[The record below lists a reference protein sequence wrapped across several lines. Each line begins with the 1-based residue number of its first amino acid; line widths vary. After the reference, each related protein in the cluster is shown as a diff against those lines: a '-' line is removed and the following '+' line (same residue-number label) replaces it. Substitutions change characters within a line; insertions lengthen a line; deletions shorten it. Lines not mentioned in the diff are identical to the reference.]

1 MLLKYKKK
9 VENLVKRFKTRDP
22 FTIAKE
28 LGIIIKYK
36 NLSSDFPKG
45 MFQKHLRR
53 KFIILNMNRIY
64 DENELRMVMAHEFG
78 HAILH
83 SDDIAFFLHD
93 HTFYSRGRFER
104 EANAFAAEL
113 LIDTNLIDEVH
124 MKNYSINQLACFYS
138 VPAKL
143 IKIKFNIN

>member
-1 MLLKYKKK
+1 MFKYKEK
-9 VENLVKRFKTRDP
+9 VRSLVKKFKTRDP

-53 KFIILNMNRIY
+53 KFIILNMNKIS
-64 DENELRMVMAHEFG
+64 DENELRMVMAHELG
-78 HAILH
+78 HVVLH
-83 SDDIAFFLHD
+83 SNDIAFFLHD
-93 HTFYSRGRFER
+93 HTFYSRGKFEK

-113 LIDTNLIDEVH
+113 LIDTDVIDEVH
-124 MKNYSINQLACFYS
+124 MKNYSITQLAYFYS

-143 IKIKFNIN
+143 IKIKFNLI